1 MSAELDKKIR
11 KKQASIFDPKESIPN
26 RVKACIFL
34 SENLHPNDLKNFL
47 DSNKE
52 STTGLLTEVSQYIL
66 THTKKGKIVVPAKD
80 ATLHI
85 NLLRIATKIYY
96 YNEFIHFDL
105 YVKFLH
111 NYLKIESNSEI
122 REKAFDFLIEMILTY
137 GEQTELTDLFIKSLN
152 LGYYAEICFCSAD
165 SDIDQ
170 EMTLKFVTKFLT
182 ALKKPSDFDKLHHLL
197 EAILSYIYP
206 TFADEAQFPYKQNHP
221 QIGLVDE
228 LPPSIIDK
236 HVLDSFKG
244 LLSSPVIEKVRNLP
258 TFSLFIKHFYLY
270 VLQLPPDD
278 TTSSVILSTIEYF
291 LQNFVIQTFT
301 LSDPSEYDQLKHYL
315 IETISVLHDK
325 PFLQGNKTSCTTLAS
340 SIKKQ
345 IIRLT
350 DNELPEELKNITIET
365 VLNCI
370 DLLVQADHTESLGS
384 YIDLI
389 FIIFIKWQRLEDV
402 HILRD
407 RLITFLKL
415 PVVSSQ
421 FQSKFNHCTRLI
433 ISDFYSPSLLEDTD
447 DVIVGSKKVAKSI
460 RLEVPEP
467 PFEAPEVDT
476 SFSQHFK
483 IENDAALT
491 LWNFFYELHCKINEI
506 DDIDCYEQGMH
517 ILYDVMSTLIKAE
530 TRAHQ
535 KNLEL
540 NPKRP
545 NLIDVFG
552 SIFFAAFNRKEH
564 SSTSLEWSYRA
575 ICRMVNRSYVRYTN
589 DLYSLFYATITTGL
603 NVMPVAIMEEVFDI
617 IPNQIPGWPVLIVPL
632 LNNLQNL
639 KIESMPITSN
649 PNRDSQVVALLNSI
663 VTAEENYPTILSD
676 VHSIYDETL
685 RGSFADSVS
694 ASFENLLH
702 VFLTNK
708 QQVSLL
714 YGIASHI
721 IFTRRRDAK
730 APIDHLL
737 DTITKRISLPPE
749 DIYRPASEIIGQLAS
764 FNELFTVED
773 VQHLLHSLLRI
784 VVDPLT
790 KTEAIACVF
799 TALTD
804 WTFSPSSIVP
814 KSLTPELTSTDPN
827 VKYRACAP
835 ECAEAFLQSLLTAYG
850 FVPSEKGNDKFLSTH
865 VEEGEVTWW
874 AYGNNILSIEKGS
887 NGEFCNLVIRNAV
900 GKTVWGVKSV
910 SVLEEL
916 GLQSTTKRTVL
927 TVKDIVK
934 DAPRQVVKD
943 REVPETNNVLREMI
957 LKATNEES
965 DLLDWGL
972 PNGVNRS
979 DYDNDLM
986 FVKDAVDNVE
996 RQVRDL
1002 GKHIESS
1009 PKPTTES
1016 TNEID
1021 NTKLLIHSLLCQT
1034 QFVDPM
1040 PKATIGLIFV
1050 KKDQYDQY
1058 DILKNEDGSS
1068 AFREFAS
1075 GLGWMLDI
1083 KTHNGF
1089 LGGLDKN
1096 YMSTGKNIRYFADA
1110 TKEVIF
1116 HDITLMP
1123 TQKDDSQQLTKKRHV
1138 GNDYVHIV
1146 WNESGEYSPTTITSQ
1161 FNAAHIIVEPIGN
1174 GLHRIRIWRKQN
1186 VRQFGPL
1193 MDGMIVGKE
1202 LLPTLVRETAVNAN
1216 YCCSLNI
1223 SPDDYLKPY
1232 LRRTTLIKEIVE
1244 KNDDFPVPT
1253 FFSTL
1258 SVVTNP
1264 QSVVDLAIKK

>member
-26 RVKACIFL
+26 RVKAY
-34 SENLHPNDLKNFL
+34 
-47 DSNKE
+47 SNKE

-96 YNEFIHFDL
+96 YNEFIHFD
-105 YVKFLH
+105 FF
-111 NYLKIESNSEI
+111 
-122 REKAFDFLIEMILTY
+122 RFLIEMILTY

-152 LGYYAEICFCSAD
+152 LGCFFSKGTFLVTKLDYAEICFCSAD

-170 EMTLKFVTKFLT
+170 REMTLKFVTKFLT

-221 QIGLVDE
+221 QI
-228 LPPSIIDK
+228 
-236 HVLDSFKG
+236 
-244 LLSSPVIEKVRNLP
+244 VRNLP

-340 SIKKQ
+340 N
-345 IIRLT
+345 
-350 DNELPEELKNITIET
+350 NELPEELKNITIET

-447 DVIVGSKKVAKSI
+447 DVAKSI

-617 IPNQIPGWPVLIVPL
+617 IPNQVPGWPVLIVPL

-814 KSLTPELTSTDPN
+814 KSLTPELTVQLLNTISYAFTLPYTPKSTDPN

-934 DAPRQVVKD
+934 DAPRQVVKE

-979 DYDNDLM
+979 DYDNDLI

-1040 PKATIGLIFV
+1040 PKATVSLIPINPTEKFKIFLSNLDKSCVRPFHKIGLIFV